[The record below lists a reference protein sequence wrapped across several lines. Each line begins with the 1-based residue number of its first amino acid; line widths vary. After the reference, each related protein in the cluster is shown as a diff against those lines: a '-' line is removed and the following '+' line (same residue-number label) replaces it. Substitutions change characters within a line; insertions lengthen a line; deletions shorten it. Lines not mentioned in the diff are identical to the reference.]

1 MGCVCVGG
9 GGGGGGATHPLSF
22 TLFPSIV
29 GLFTDVSD
37 LGETA
42 RQSSPVSRLGLSL
55 PQAPRSVFSLILDFS
70 QTEVSGTKEHA
81 DISLIS
87 PKITG
92 VVPVSGASTTHP
104 VGLYGRCVETGERKV
119 GG

>member
-1 MGCVCVGG
+1 MLP
-9 GGGGGGATHPLSF
+9 ATHPLSF

-29 GLFTDVSD
+29 GLFTDLSD

-55 PQAPRSVFSLILDFS
+55 PQAPRSVFSLIFDFS

-92 VVPVSGASTTHP
+92 VVPVSGVSKTHP
-104 VGLYGRCVETGERKV
+104 VGLYGRCGETGERGQTDRQIGKRRRRK
-119 GG
+119 